1 MVCWTRRVTGY
12 KIFASGKGAVDKAH
26 ISVKYDDG
34 EHMWHEIGQTEIKHA
49 ARSKTLVVDGERGQT
64 LTSVEEEEDTLH
76 KMSEENEM
84 AGVIACISEFHGEL
98 LASVIQASEHME
110 DELRAELIDRVRR
123 QMLSQTCSL
132 WAHTT
137 LCCQWWM

>member
-1 MVCWTRRVTGY
+1 MWYAGRVTGY

-84 AGVIACISEFHGEL
+84 AGVTHASRSFMANFWPVSSKHQNTWKTSSEQ
-98 LASVIQASEHME
+98 S
-110 DELRAELIDRVRR
+110 
-123 QMLSQTCSL
+123 
-132 WAHTT
+132 
-137 LCCQWWM
+137 